1 MQDPTPESAASD
13 APAPAAPEAARPA
26 APAETPAPAVAPAA
40 PLAGTQAA
48 TVPIEAAAADTV
60 ADTTA
65 LAAAA
70 ASGQPATAETP
81 AAAVT
86 AEPVKALTTKEKDKA
101 TDPDKPAKAKAS
113 ALVKA
118 AQEHVGIEF
127 AGLSP
132 KLTYHSLFHTEAVV
146 KECRTLAPAAGLS
159 EEDTENL
166 LLAAWFHDTGYLDVY
181 DGHEYRSMERAAA
194 WLGGQG
200 ISATRSKLIEGLIK
214 ATHRDVTPDTE
225 LQKLLVDADMS
236 NLTRKDYRS
245 RAELLRAEW
254 ELVLNSFYSTQ
265 EWAELQLNFMLAH
278 KYFSDAGKERY
289 RKDLKDNIEN
299 QRDYLKKKGKKEKKK
314 IQEKGATFA
323 EPKRGI
329 ETMFRTMY
337 GNHVKLSAMAD
348 KKASMMIQLNAV
360 LISVIITYL
369 GAKMGKAGN
378 LGPLMSNNPVLAIP
392 ISILL
397 ATALGSVTTAIL
409 SAQPDVTSFDWLRR
423 SPEIATNRRV
433 NLLFFGQFTKL
444 SLDNFQGGMH
454 EMMRSKDA
462 IYTNMLTDVYYL
474 GEVLSRKYKLLRMSY
489 TIFMVGL
496 ILTALSFGIALLYK
510 S

>member
-1 MQDPTPESAASD
+1 M
-13 APAPAAPEAARPA
+13 PAA
-26 APAETPAPAVAPAA
+26 APAETPAPDVAPAA
-40 PLAGTQAA
+40 AADMPTTGAGAA
-48 TVPIEAAAADTV
+48 LRAAAPTPEAAAASNEPVLV
-60 ADTTA
+60 AEQPVA
-65 LAAAA
+65 EAAAA
-70 ASGQPATAETP
+70 P
-81 AAAVT
+81 AAATAPPVAAVA
-86 AEPVKALTTKEKDKA
+86 AEPVEAEEQAKSGKASAKE
-101 TDPDKPAKAKAS
+101 PDSDLKKPAKAKVS
-113 ALVKA
+113 ALVKE
-118 AQEHVGIEF
+118 AQKYVSEEF

-132 KLTYHSLFHTEAVV
+132 KLTYHSLFHTESVV

-159 EEDTENL
+159 EADTEAL

-181 DGHEYRSMERAAA
+181 EGHEARSAERALEWLAQRQVPAA
-194 WLGGQG
+194 RAQLV
-200 ISATRSKLIEGLIK
+200 ADLIK
-214 ATHRDVTPDTE
+214 ATHRDAKPETE
-225 LQKLLVDADMS
+225 LEKLLVDADMS
-236 NLTRKDYRS
+236 NLARKDFRS
-245 RAELLRAEW
+245 RAELLRVEW
-254 ELVLNSFYSTQ
+254 ELVLNNSHSTQ

-278 KYFSDAGKERY
+278 KYQSEAGKERY
-289 RKDLKDNIEN
+289 RKDLRKNIDD
-299 QRDYLKKKGKKEKKK
+299 QRDFLKKKEKKGKKKS
-314 IQEKGATFA
+314 QEKHDTFA

-369 GAKMGKAGN
+369 GAKMGKAGTF
-378 LGPLMSNNPVLAIP
+378 GPLLSNNPVLAVP

-444 SLDNFQGGMH
+444 SLDRFQGGMH

-474 GEVLSRKYKLLRMSY
+474 GEVLSRKYKLLRTSY

>member
-1 MQDPTPESAASD
+1 MQDPTPEPAAPDAPASAASP
-13 APAPAAPEAARPA
+13 ASPVETPAPVAAAVPAGPVGTGA
-26 APAETPAPAVAPAA
+26 APAE
-40 PLAGTQAA
+40 
-48 TVPIEAAAADTV
+48 
-60 ADTTA
+60 
-65 LAAAA
+65 
-70 ASGQPATAETP
+70 P
-81 AAAVT
+81 AAAEAPVAAVT
-86 AEPVKALTTKEKDKA
+86 DEAAKPAKAEKKDKNEKA
-101 TDPDKPAKAKAS
+101 DDPDKPAKAKAS
-113 ALVKA
+113 NLVKA
-118 AQEHVGIEF
+118 AQEHVSTEL

-132 KLTYHSLFHTEAVV
+132 KLTYHSHFHTEMVV
-146 KECRTLAPAAGLS
+146 KECRTLAPAAELS
-159 EEDTENL
+159 EDDTENL

-194 WLGGQG
+194 WLGQQG
-200 ISATRSKLIEGLIK
+200 VSAARITLIEGLIK
-214 ATHRDVTPDTE
+214 ATHRDEVPETE

-236 NLTRKDYRS
+236 NLARKDYRS
-245 RAELLRAEW
+245 RAELLRTEW
-254 ELVLNSFYSTQ
+254 ELVLNNSYSTQ

-278 KYFSDAGKERY
+278 KYLSEAGKERY
-289 RKDLKDNIEN
+289 RKDLKKNAED
-299 QRDYLKKKGKKEKKK
+299 QRDFLKKKEKKEKKK
-314 IQEKGATFA
+314 TKEKGATFA

-369 GAKMGKAGN
+369 GAKMGKAGA
-378 LGPLMSNNPVLAIP
+378 LGPFMNGNPVLAIP
-392 ISILL
+392 VSILL

-409 SAQPDVTSFDWLRR
+409 SAQPDVTSFDWLKR

-474 GEVLSRKYKLLRMSY
+474 GEVLSRTYKLLRTSY